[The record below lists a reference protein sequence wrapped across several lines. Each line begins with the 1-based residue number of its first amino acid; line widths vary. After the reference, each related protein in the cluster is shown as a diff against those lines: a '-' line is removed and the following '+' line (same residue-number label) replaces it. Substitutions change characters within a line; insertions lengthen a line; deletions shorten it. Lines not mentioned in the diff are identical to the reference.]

1 MRRKYYTIIY
11 GVKSRE
17 CYEYANEFYAKRM
30 AEIHNSQIGGIALVF
45 CITFGAQRI
54 TRQLIPTTEGI

>member
-17 CYEYANEFYAKRM
+17 CYECANEFYAKRV

-45 CITFGAQRI
+45 CITFGPRI